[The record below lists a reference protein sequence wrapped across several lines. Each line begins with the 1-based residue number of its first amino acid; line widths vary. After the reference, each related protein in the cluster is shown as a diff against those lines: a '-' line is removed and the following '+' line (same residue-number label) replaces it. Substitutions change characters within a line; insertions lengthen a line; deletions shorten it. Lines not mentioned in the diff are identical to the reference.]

1 MATII
6 TVIVMAAAGFAFDLI
21 GVKVMSILENRTA
34 KTQP

>member
-1 MATII
+1 MGTII
-6 TVIVMAAAGFAFDLI
+6 AIIAVALAATAFDLI